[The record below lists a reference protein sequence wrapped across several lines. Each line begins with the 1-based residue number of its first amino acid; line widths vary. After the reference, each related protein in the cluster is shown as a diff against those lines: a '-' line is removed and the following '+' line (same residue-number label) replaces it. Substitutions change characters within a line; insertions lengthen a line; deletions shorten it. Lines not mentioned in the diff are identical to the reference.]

1 MVGTRLGRRRAGL
14 LAALLLPMVI
24 LLQSLATVD
33 AQFPKPPG
41 GFNPPGG
48 GLPGGGKFG
57 PKTNTF
63 EWRCSKCGA
72 VVATTNNGIKPN
84 LSDCPRCGAHFINGG
99 KSTLTPPPNLP
110 PAGPGPGTMPPG
122 GPPPLQPPAA
132 GPPNPAPPANPQ
144 PRDAGPVD
152 PPAPNDPPV
161 AAGDQ
166 AAAPRRLCSWCPAEV
181 NAGTDYCTT
190 CKLKIGA
197 VILAGGVVAGA
208 LVIVLTAAVL
218 WACLRGRQPTAKR
231 SRKRED

>member
-99 KSTLTPPPNLP
+99 KSTLTPPRTCRRPALARAPCLP
-110 PAGPGPGTMPPG
+110 VARRHCSRPRLVRRTRHRPPIRSR
-122 GPPPLQPPAA
+122 AT
-132 GPPNPAPPANPQ
+132 PAPSTR
-144 PRDAGPVD
+144 PRPTTPLSRQVTRRPHRAGCVRG
-152 PPAPNDPPV
+152 A
-161 AAGDQ
+161 
-166 AAAPRRLCSWCPAEV
+166 RR
-181 NAGTDYCTT
+181 
-190 CKLKIGA
+190 K
-197 VILAGGVVAGA
+197 
-208 LVIVLTAAVL
+208 
-218 WACLRGRQPTAKR
+218 
-231 SRKRED
+231 